1 MEPDR
6 RGHTLCKSNH
16 GQGMNCMNGPG
27 CNLAAGNYR
36 CPLARGD
43 AVSAAA
49 GSRRVKEC
57 GGVERAPTTSHQPS
71 ARLLPFPPA
80 ARHRPAHCRHSNGS
94 SAVAGRAAPP
104 RAAAHR
110 AVARRINKSVS
121 RWALQSEEGGL
132 HTHSL
137 YMET

>member
-1 MEPDR
+1 MGLDVIWLLVITDVPW
-6 RGHTLCKSNH
+6 RGVMQCLLLL
-16 GQGMNCMNGPG
+16 GQDES
-27 CNLAAGNYR
+27 R
-36 CPLARGD
+36 S
-43 AVSAAA
+43 AVEWN
-49 GSRRVKEC
+49 V
-57 GGVERAPTTSHQPS
+57 PQPP

-80 ARHRPAHCRHSNGS
+80 ARHRPALCRHSNGS

>member
-1 MEPDR
+1 MYPNCYLPIPNLCNVGMEPDR

-57 GGVERAPTTSHQPS
+57 GGVERASEGIAPLPQ
-71 ARLLPFPPA
+71 LL
-80 ARHRPAHCRHSNGS
+80 
-94 SAVAGRAAPP
+94 RAAD
-104 RAAAHR
+104 
-110 AVARRINKSVS
+110 
-121 RWALQSEEGGL
+121 WA
-132 HTHSL
+132 
-137 YMET
+137 